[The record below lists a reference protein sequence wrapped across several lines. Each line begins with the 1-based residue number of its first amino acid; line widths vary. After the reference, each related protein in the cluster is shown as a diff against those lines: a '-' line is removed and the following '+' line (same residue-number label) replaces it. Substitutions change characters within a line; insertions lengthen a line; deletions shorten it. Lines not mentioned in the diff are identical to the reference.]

1 MSGEAW
7 QQQLRAHRRL
17 PRRSKAGAAAMLQG
31 GRRGQLGWHSWA
43 AGPGSLL
50 AWLMLASAG
59 ASPCPDA
66 CCPHGSSGL
75 RCTRD
80 GALDSLHHLPGAEN
94 LTELYIENQQ
104 HLQHLELRDLR
115 GLGELRNLTIV
126 KSGLRLVAPDA
137 FHFTPRLS
145 HLNLSFNALE
155 SLSWKTVQGLSLQ
168 ELVLSGNPL
177 HCSCALRW
185 LQRWEEEGLGGV
197 HEQKL
202 QCHGQ
207 GPLAHM
213 PNASCGVPMLKVQVP
228 NASVDV
234 GDDVL
239 LWCQVEGRGLEQAG
253 WILTE
258 LEQSATVMKSGALPS
273 LGLTLANV
281 TSDLNR
287 KNVTCWAEND
297 VGRAEVSVQVNVSF
311 PASVQLHT
319 AVEMHHWCI
328 PFSVDGQPAPSLRWL
343 FNGSVLNETS
353 FIFTEFL
360 EPAANETVRHGCLRL
375 NQPTHV
381 NNGNY
386 TLLAANPFG
395 QASASI
401 MAAFMDNPFEFN
413 PEDPIPD
420 TNSTSGDP
428 VEKKDETPFGVSVAV
443 GLAVFACL
451 FLSMLLLVLNKC
463 GRRNKFGI
471 NRPAVL
477 APEDG
482 LAMSLHFMTLGGSS
496 LSPTEGK
503 GSGLQGHIIENP
515 QYFSDAC
522 VHHIKRRDI
531 VLKWELGEGAFG
543 KVFLA
548 ECHNLLPEQDKM
560 LVAVKAL
567 KEVSESARQDFQRE
581 AELLT
586 MLQHQHIVRFF
597 GVCTEGRPLL
607 MVFEYMRHGD
617 LNRFLRSHGPDAKLL
632 VGGEDVAPGP
642 LGLGQLLAVASQ
654 VAAGMVYLAGLHFVH
669 RDLATRNCLV
679 GQGLVVKI
687 GDFGMSRD
695 IYSTDYY
702 RVGGRTMLPIRWM
715 PPESILYRKF
725 TTESDVWSFG
735 VVLWEIFTY
744 GKQPWYQLSNT
755 EAIDCITQGRELE
768 RPRACPPEVYAIM
781 RGCWQR
787 EPQQRHSIKD
797 VHARLQALAQAPPVY
812 LDVLG

>member
-1 MSGEAW
+1 M
-7 QQQLRAHRRL
+7 LR
-17 PRRSKAGAAAMLQG
+17 GG
-31 GRRGQLGWHSWA
+31 GRRQLGRHGRPT
-43 AGPGSLL
+43 GPGSLL

-59 ASPCPDA
+59 AAPCSDV
-66 CCPHGSSGL
+66 CCPHGPSGL
-75 RCTRD
+75 RCTRA
-80 GALDSLHHLPGAEN
+80 GALESLRHLPGTEN
-94 LTELYIENQQ
+94 LTEL
-104 HLQHLELRDLR
+104 
-115 GLGELRNLTIV
+115 
-126 KSGLRLVAPDA
+126 
-137 FHFTPRLS
+137 
-145 HLNLSFNALE
+145 NLSSNALK

-168 ELVLSGNPL
+168 ELDLSDNPL
-177 HCSCALRW
+177 NCSCALHW
-185 LQRWEEEGLGGV
+185 LWRWEEEVLGGIR
-197 HEQKL
+197 EQGL
-202 QCHGQ
+202 QCFVSGSLH
-207 GPLAHM
+207 PLS
-213 PNASCGVPMLKVQVP
+213 NTSCVVPMLKIWMP
-228 NASVDV
+228 NATVDV
-234 GDDVL
+234 GDDML
-239 LWCQVEGRGLEQAG
+239 LQCQVEGRDLDGAG
-253 WILTE
+253 WIFTE
-258 LEQSATVMKSGALPS
+258 LEESARETRSEDLSSVT
-273 LGLTLANV
+273 LTLANV
-281 TSDLNR
+281 TSDFNR
-287 KNVTCWAEND
+287 KNVTCWAENN

-311 PASVQLHT
+311 PATVHLHNP
-319 AVEMHHWCI
+319 VEMHHWCI

-360 EPAANETVRHGCLRL
+360 EPAANETMRHGCLRL

-386 TLLAANPFG
+386 TLLAANPSG
-395 QASASI
+395 QAAASV

-413 PEDPIPD
+413 PEDPIPVSFSPVD

-451 FLSMLLLVLNKC
+451 FLSTLFLVLSKC

-496 LSPTEGK
+496 LSPIEGK

-522 VHHIKRRDI
+522 VRHIKRRDI

-548 ECHNLLPEQDKM
+548 ECHHLLPEQDKM

-567 KEVSESARQDFQRE
+567 KEASESARQDFQRE

-586 MLQHQHIVRFF
+586 LLQHQHVVRFF

-632 VGGEDVAPGP
+632 AGGEDVAPGP

-735 VVLWEIFTY
+735 VLLWEIFTY

-755 EAIDCITQGRELE
+755 EAIECITQGRELE

-797 VHARLQALAQAPPVY
+797 VHARLQALARAPPVY

>member
-1 MSGEAW
+1 MPVKPQSK
-7 QQQLRAHRRL
+7 QRL
-17 PRRSKAGAAAMLQG
+17 QDHP
-31 GRRGQLGWHSWA
+31 
-43 AGPGSLL
+43 
-50 AWLMLASAG
+50 
-59 ASPCPDA
+59 
-66 CCPHGSSGL
+66 
-75 RCTRD
+75 
-80 GALDSLHHLPGAEN
+80 
-94 LTELYIENQQ
+94 
-104 HLQHLELRDLR
+104 
-115 GLGELRNLTIV
+115 
-126 KSGLRLVAPDA
+126 
-137 FHFTPRLS
+137 
-145 HLNLSFNALE
+145 
-155 SLSWKTVQGLSLQ
+155 
-168 ELVLSGNPL
+168 VLSGNPL

-197 HEQKL
+197 REQKL
-202 QCHGQ
+202 QCHGL
-207 GPLAHM
+207 GPLSHM
-213 PNASCGVPMLKVQVP
+213 PNASCGVPTLKVQVP

-234 GDDVL
+234 GDDVPL
-239 LWCQVEGRGLEQAG
+239 RCQVEGRGLEQAG

-258 LEQSATVMKSGALPS
+258 LEQSATVMFYFPFHLEPEGLSKDISPSPKLKSGGLPS

-281 TSDLNR
+281 TRDLNR

-297 VGRAEVSVQVNVSF
+297 VGRAEVSVQVNVSCSLTHLQLSYI
-311 PASVQLHT
+311 PASVELLHS
-319 AVEMHHWCI
+319 VEMHHWCI

-386 TLLAANPFG
+386 TLLATNPLG
-395 QASASI
+395 QAAASI

-413 PEDPIPD
+413 PEDPIPGARAIL
-420 TNSTSGDP
+420 NP
-428 VEKKDETPFGVSVAV
+428 APTPRLHLGYNQLPAMALSPEVSVAV

-451 FLSMLLLVLNKC
+451 FLSTLLLVLNKC

-617 LNRFLRSHGPDAKLL
+617 LNRFLRIGTEEQKAREEPISLLQDMAQAQCWSWGRRLGRYHYLGP
-632 VGGEDVAPGP
+632 
-642 LGLGQLLAVASQ
+642 
-654 VAAGMVYLAGLHFVH
+654 
-669 RDLATRNCLV
+669 R
-679 GQGLVVKI
+679 
-687 GDFGMSRD
+687 
-695 IYSTDYY
+695 
-702 RVGGRTMLPIRWM
+702 
-715 PPESILYRKF
+715 
-725 TTESDVWSFG
+725 
-735 VVLWEIFTY
+735 LWE
-744 GKQPWYQLSNT
+744 
-755 EAIDCITQGRELE
+755 
-768 RPRACPPEVYAIM
+768 M
-781 RGCWQR
+781 R
-787 EPQQRHSIKD
+787 
-797 VHARLQALAQAPPVY
+797 L
-812 LDVLG
+812 

>member
-1 MSGEAW
+1 M
-7 QQQLRAHRRL
+7 LR
-17 PRRSKAGAAAMLQG
+17 GQ
-31 GRRGQLGWHSWA
+31 RRGQLGWHCRA
-43 AGPGSLL
+43 AGLGGLL
-50 AWLMLASAG
+50 ASLMLASACA
-59 ASPCPDA
+59 ASCREA
-66 CCPHGSSGL
+66 CCPVGPSGL
-75 RCTRD
+75 RCTKAGTLNSLRGLR
-80 GALDSLHHLPGAEN
+80 GAGN
-94 LTELYIENQQ
+94 LTELYVENQQ
-104 HLQHLELRDLR
+104 LLQSLESGDLQ
-115 GLGELRNLTIV
+115 GLGELRSLTIV
-126 KSGLRLVAPDA
+126 KSGLRSVAPDA

-145 HLNLSFNALE
+145 HLNLSSNALE

-168 ELVLSGNPL
+168 NLTVSGNPL
-177 HCSCALRW
+177 LCSCALYW
-185 LQRWEEEGLGGV
+185 LQRWEQEGLCGLYAP
-197 HEQKL
+197 EL
-202 QCHGQ
+202 QGSEPRDQFLSLRHNTSCGIPTVKIQ
-207 GPLAHM
+207 M
-213 PNASCGVPMLKVQVP
+213 PNDSAK
-228 NASVDV
+228 V
-234 GDDVL
+234 GDDVFL
-239 LWCQVEGRGLEQAG
+239 QCQVEGQALQQAG
-253 WILTE
+253 WVLTE
-258 LEQSATVMKSGALPS
+258 LEGIATMKRSGALPS
-273 LGLTLANV
+273 LGLTLTNV
-281 TSDLNR
+281 TSDLNK

-297 VGRAEVSVQVNVSF
+297 VGRAEVSAQVIVSF
-311 PASVQLHT
+311 PASVSLGP
-319 AVEMHHWCI
+319 AVEQHHWCI
-328 PFSVDGQPAPSLRWL
+328 PFSVDGQPAPSLRWF

-353 FIFTEFL
+353 FIFTQFL
-360 EPAANETVRHGCLRL
+360 ETTLTNETVRHGCLRL

-386 TLLAANPFG
+386 TLLAANAYG
-395 QASASI
+395 QAADSTI
-401 MAAFMDNPFEFN
+401 AAFMDNPFEFN

-420 TNSTSGDP
+420 NNSTSRDP

-443 GLAVFACL
+443 GLAISAAL
-451 FLSMLLLVLNKC
+451 FLSALLLVLNKC
-463 GRRNKFGI
+463 GQRSKFGI

-503 GSGLQGHIIENP
+503 GSGLQGHIMENP

-548 ECHNLLPEQDKM
+548 ECYNLLNEQDKM

-567 KEVSESARQDFQRE
+567 KEASESARQDFQRE

-586 MLQHQHIVRFF
+586 VLQHQHIVRFF

-632 VGGEDVAPGP
+632 AGGEDVAPGP

-654 VAAGMVYLAGLHFVH
+654 VAAGMVYLASLHFVH

-725 TTESDVWSFG
+725 STESDVWSFG

-755 EAIDCITQGRELE
+755 EAIECITQGRELE
-768 RPRACPPEVYAIM
+768 RPRACPPDVYAIM

-787 EPQQRHSIKD
+787 EPQQRHSMKD
-797 VHARLQALAQAPPVY
+797 VHARLQALVQAPPSY

>member
-1 MSGEAW
+1 MPRGGE
-7 QQQLRAHRRL
+7 RR
-17 PRRSKAGAAAMLQG
+17 
-31 GRRGQLGWHSWA
+31 QLGGHGRA
-43 AGPGSLL
+43 KGLGSLL
-50 AWLMLASAG
+50 AWLMVVSAG
-59 ASPCPDA
+59 AASCPEV
-66 CCPHGSSGL
+66 CCPHGPSGL
-75 RCTRD
+75 RCTKT
-80 GALDSLHHLPGAEN
+80 GALDIIRHLPGAEN
-94 LTELYIENQQ
+94 LTELYIEDQQ
-104 HLQHLELRDLR
+104 HLQHLNLSDLR

-126 KSGLRLVAPDA
+126 KSGLRFVAPDA

-168 ELVLSGNPL
+168 ELVLLGNPL
-177 HCSCALRW
+177 HCSCALLW
-185 LQRWEEEGLGGV
+185 LQRWEQEGLGGV
-197 HEQKL
+197 REQKL
-202 QCHGQ
+202 QCPGQ
-207 GPLAHM
+207 GPLALM
-213 PNASCGVPMLKVQVP
+213 PNASCGVPELKIQMP

-239 LWCQVEGRGLEQAG
+239 LQCQVEGQGLEQAG
-253 WILTE
+253 WILTD
-258 LEQSATVMKSGALPS
+258 LEESATVTQSGSLPS
-273 LGLTLANV
+273 LGLTLASV

-287 KNVTCWAEND
+287 KNVTCWAENH
-297 VGRAEVSVQVNVSF
+297 VGRAEFSVQVNVSF
-311 PASVQLHT
+311 PPTVRLHT
-319 AVEMHHWCI
+319 AVEQHHWCI

-360 EPAANETVRHGCLRL
+360 EPAANETMRHGCLRL

-386 TLLAANPFG
+386 TLLATNPLG
-395 QASASI
+395 QAASSV

-413 PEDPIPD
+413 PEDPIPVSFSPVD

-428 VEKKDETPFGVSVAV
+428 VEKHETPFGVSMAV

-451 FLSMLLLVLNKC
+451 FLSTVFLVLNKC

-496 LSPTEGK
+496 LSPTESK

-632 VGGEDVAPGP
+632 AGGEDVTPGP

-755 EAIDCITQGRELE
+755 EAIECITQGRELE

-797 VHARLQALAQAPPVY
+797 VHAQLQALAQAPPVY

>member
-1 MSGEAW
+1 M
-7 QQQLRAHRRL
+7 LR
-17 PRRSKAGAAAMLQG
+17 GQ
-31 GRRGQLGWHSWA
+31 RRGQLGWHRRA
-43 AGPGSLL
+43 AGLGGLL
-50 AWLMLASAG
+50 ASLMLASACA
-59 ASPCPDA
+59 ASCREA
-66 CCPHGSSGL
+66 CCPVGPSGL
-75 RCTRD
+75 RCTRAGTLD
-80 GALDSLHHLPGAEN
+80 TLSGLRGAGN
-94 LTELYIENQQ
+94 LTELYVENQP
-104 HLQHLELRDLR
+104 HLHRLESRDLQGLRELRS
-115 GLGELRNLTIV
+115 LTIV
-126 KSGLRLVAPDA
+126 KSGLRFVAPDA

-145 HLNLSFNALE
+145 HLNLSSNALE

-168 ELVLSGNPL
+168 DLTLSGNPL
-177 HCSCALRW
+177 HCSCALYW
-185 LQRWEEEGLGGV
+185 LRRWEQEGLCDV
-197 HEQKL
+197 YTQEL
-202 QCHGQ
+202 QGS
-207 GPLAHM
+207 GPGDQFLPFRHNTSCGIPTVKIRM
-213 PNASCGVPMLKVQVP
+213 PND
-228 NASVDV
+228 SVAV
-234 GDDVL
+234 GDDVFL
-239 LWCQVEGRGLEQAG
+239 QCHVEGQAPQQAG

-258 LEQSATVMKSGALPS
+258 LEGTATVKKYGDLPS
-273 LGLTLANV
+273 LGLTLVNV
-281 TSDLNR
+281 TSDLNK

-297 VGRAEVSVQVNVSF
+297 VGRAEVSVPVIVSF
-311 PASVQLHT
+311 PASVHLGP
-319 AVEMHHWCI
+319 AVEQHHWCI
-328 PFSVDGQPAPSLRWL
+328 PFSVDGQPAPSLRWF

-353 FIFTEFL
+353 FIFTQFL
-360 EPAANETVRHGCLRL
+360 DSTLTNETMRHGCLRL

-386 TLLAANPFG
+386 TLLAANPYG
-395 QASASI
+395 QAADSI
-401 MAAFMDNPFEFN
+401 MVSFMDNPFEFN

-420 TNSTSGDP
+420 TNSTSRDP
-428 VEKKDETPFGVSVAV
+428 VEKKDDAPFGVSVAV
-443 GLAVFACL
+443 GLAVSAAL
-451 FLSMLLLVLNKC
+451 FLSALLLVLNKC
-463 GRRNKFGI
+463 GQRSKFGI

-503 GSGLQGHIIENP
+503 GSGLQGHIMENP

-548 ECHNLLPEQDKM
+548 ECYNLLNEQDKM

-567 KEVSESARQDFQRE
+567 KEASESARQDFQRE

-586 MLQHQHIVRFF
+586 LLQHQHIVRFF

-632 VGGEDVAPGP
+632 AGGEDVAPGP

-654 VAAGMVYLAGLHFVH
+654 VAAGMVYLASLHFVH

-725 TTESDVWSFG
+725 STESDVWSFG

-755 EAIDCITQGRELE
+755 EAIECITQGRELE
-768 RPRACPPEVYAIM
+768 RPRACPPDVYAIM

-787 EPQQRHSIKD
+787 EPQQRHSMKD
-797 VHARLQALAQAPPVY
+797 VHARLQALAQAPPSY

>member
-1 MSGEAW
+1 MSARPALPYPAPGPALAGRAADALASFTVTAW
-7 QQQLRAHRRL
+7 MS
-17 PRRSKAGAAAMLQG
+17 PSVQG
-31 GRRGQLGWHSWA
+31 SWA
-43 AGPGSLL
+43 AGFREIEGRISGHQGK
-50 AWLMLASAG
+50 WQ
-59 ASPCPDA
+59 ASPHPLPCYEEATPA
-66 CCPHGSSGL
+66 FLLELGIELAGIGG
-75 RCTRD
+75 RC
-80 GALDSLHHLPGAEN
+80 
-94 LTELYIENQQ
+94 YIENQQ

-126 KSGLRLVAPDA
+126 KSGLRFVAPDA

-145 HLNLSFNALE
+145 R
-155 SLSWKTVQGLSLQ
+155 
-168 ELVLSGNPL
+168 LVLSGNPL

-297 VGRAEVSVQVNVSF
+297 VGRAELSVQVNVSF

-413 PEDPIPD
+413 PEDPIPVSFSPVD

-632 VGGEDVAPGP
+632 AGGEDVAPGP

>member
-1 MSGEAW
+1 M
-7 QQQLRAHRRL
+7 
-17 PRRSKAGAAAMLQG
+17 PRDGQ
-31 GRRGQLGWHSWA
+31 RGQLGGHGRA
-43 AGPGSLL
+43 KGLGSLL

-59 ASPCPDA
+59 AASCPEV
-66 CCPHGSSGL
+66 CCPHGPSGL
-75 RCTRD
+75 RCTKVA
-80 GALDSLHHLPGAEN
+80 ALDIIRHLPGAEN

-104 HLQHLELRDLR
+104 HLQHLTLSDLR

-126 KSGLRLVAPDA
+126 KSGLRFVAPDA

-177 HCSCALRW
+177 HCSCALFW
-185 LQRWEEEGLGGV
+185 LQRWEQEGRAGV
-197 HEQKL
+197 REQKL
-202 QCHGQ
+202 QCPGQ
-207 GPLAHM
+207 GPLALM
-213 PNASCGVPMLKVQVP
+213 PNASCGEPELKIQMP
-228 NASVDV
+228 NGSVDV

-239 LWCQVEGRGLEQAG
+239 LQCQVEGQGLEQAG
-253 WILTE
+253 WILMD
-258 LEQSATVMKSGALPS
+258 LEESATVMQSGSLPS
-273 LGLTLANV
+273 LGLTLAHV

-287 KNVTCWAEND
+287 KNVTCWAENH
-297 VGRAEVSVQVNVSF
+297 VGRAEISVQVNVSF
-311 PASVQLHT
+311 PPIVSLHT
-319 AVEMHHWCI
+319 AVEQHHWCI
-328 PFSVDGQPAPSLRWL
+328 PFSVDGQPAPSLRWF

-353 FIFTEFL
+353 FIFTEFM
-360 EPAANETVRHGCLRL
+360 EPAANETMRHGCLRL

-386 TLLAANPFG
+386 TLLATNPLG
-395 QASASI
+395 QNASSI

-413 PEDPIPD
+413 PEDPIPVSFSPVD
-420 TNSTSGDP
+420 TNSTSGNP
-428 VEKKDETPFGVSVAV
+428 VEKDETPFGVSMAV

-451 FLSMLLLVLNKC
+451 FLSTMFLVLNKC

-496 LSPTEGK
+496 LSPTESK

-632 VGGEDVAPGP
+632 AGGEDVAPGP

-755 EAIDCITQGRELE
+755 EAIECITQGRELE

-797 VHARLQALAQAPPVY
+797 VHAQLQALAQAPPVY

>member
-1 MSGEAW
+1 SFVPPILTVKSDTM
-7 QQQLRAHRRL
+7 QFRAA
-17 PRRSKAGAAAMLQG
+17 RS
-31 GRRGQLGWHSWA
+31 RCTN
-43 AGPGSLL
+43 LL
-50 AWLMLASAG
+50 AVS
-59 ASPCPDA
+59 
-66 CCPHGSSGL
+66 H
-75 RCTRD
+75 
-80 GALDSLHHLPGAEN
+80 
-94 LTELYIENQQ
+94 IENQKDLK
-104 HLQHLELRDLR
+104 HLALGDLSVLR
-115 GLGELRNLTIV
+115 ELRNLTIV
-126 KSGLRLVAPDA
+126 HSGLRSVAPDA
-137 FHFTPRLS
+137 FRFTPRLS
-145 HLNLSFNALE
+145 RLNLSSNALN

-168 ELVLSGNPL
+168 ELILTGNPL
-177 HCSCALRW
+177 NCSCALRW
-185 LQRWEEEGLGGV
+185 LQHREEEGLA
-197 HEQKL
+197 KL
-202 QCHGQ
+202 GFPCQE
-207 GPLAHM
+207 PPAIM
-213 PNASCGVPMLKVQVP
+213 PNDSCGVPLLKVELF
-228 NASVDV
+228 NTTVDV
-234 GDDVL
+234 GDNVTL
-239 LWCQVEGRGLEQAG
+239 HCQVESQGQSWTG
-253 WILTE
+253 WNTE
-258 LEQSATVMKSGALPS
+258 ELSEFATVMESGNLSS
-273 LGLTLANV
+273 LWLILVNV
-281 TSDLNR
+281 SSDLNR

-297 VGRAEVSVQVNVSF
+297 VGQAEVSVQVNVTF
-311 PASVQLHT
+311 PSRVHLQE
-319 AVEMHHWCI
+319 AVSQHPWCI
-328 PFSVDGQPAPSLRWL
+328 PFSVDGQPPPTLTWR
-343 FNGSVLNETS
+343 FNGHLLNETT

-360 EPAANETVRHGCLRL
+360 EQAANETMRHGCLRL

-386 TLLAANPFG
+386 TLEASNPRG
-395 QASASI
+395 RATASVIAS
-401 MAAFMDNPFEFN
+401 FMDNPFQFN
-413 PEDPIPD
+413 PEDPIPAS
-420 TNSTSGDP
+420 NSTSGDP
-428 VEKKDETPFGVSVAV
+428 VEKKEDASFGVSVAV

-451 FLSMLLLVLNKC
+451 FLSVLLLLLNKC
-463 GRRNKFGI
+463 GRRSKFGI

-477 APEDG
+477 APEEG
-482 LAMSLHFMTLGGSS
+482 LAMSLHFMTLGSSS
-496 LSPTEGK
+496 LSPEGK

-586 MLQHQHIVRFF
+586 VLQHQHIVRFF

-607 MVFEYMRHGD
+607 MVFEYMKHGD
-617 LNRFLRSHGPDAKLL
+617 LNRFLRSHGPDAKILASG
-632 VGGEDVAPGP
+632 VGTAPGP
-642 LGLGQLLAVASQ
+642 LGLGQLLAVAGQ
-654 VAAGMVYLAGLHFVH
+654 VAAGMVYLASLHFVH

-735 VVLWEIFTY
+735 VLLWEIFTY
-744 GKQPWYQLSNT
+744 GKQPWYQLSNP
-755 EAIDCITQGRELE
+755 EAIECITQGRELE

-797 VHARLQALAQAPPVY
+797 IHARLQALIKAPPVY
-812 LDVLG
+812 LDILG

>member
-1 MSGEAW
+1 M
-7 QQQLRAHRRL
+7 LR
-17 PRRSKAGAAAMLQG
+17 G
-31 GRRGQLGWHSWA
+31 GRRGQLGWHGRA
-43 AGPGSLL
+43 TGPGSLL

-59 ASPCPDA
+59 AAPCPDA
-66 CCPHGSSGL
+66 CCPHGPSGL
-75 RCTRD
+75 RCTQP
-80 GALDSLHHLPGAEN
+80 GALDSLLSGGRGGWLRPWALTLCTLPS
-94 LTELYIENQQ
+94 
-104 HLQHLELRDLR
+104 
-115 GLGELRNLTIV
+115 TIV
-126 KSGLRLVAPDA
+126 KSGLHFVAPDA

-145 HLNLSFNALE
+145 RLNLSFNALK

-168 ELVLSGNPL
+168 QLVLLGNPL
-177 HCSCALRW
+177 DCSCALRW

-197 HEQKL
+197 REQKL
-202 QCHGQ
+202 QCHQQ
-207 GPLAHM
+207 GPLALM
-213 PNASCGVPMLKVQVP
+213 SNTNCGVPLLKVQVP

-234 GDDVL
+234 GDNVWL
-239 LWCQVEGRGLEQAG
+239 QCQVEGQGLEQAG

-258 LEQSATVMKSGALPS
+258 LEESATVMQSGGLPS

-311 PASVQLHT
+311 PASVHLQT
-319 AVEMHHWCI
+319 AVEQHHWCI
-328 PFSVDGQPAPSLRWL
+328 PFSVDGQPAPTLRWL

-360 EPAANETVRHGCLRL
+360 ESAANETMRHGCLRL

-386 TLLAANPFG
+386 TLLATNPYG
-395 QASASI
+395 QDSASV
-401 MAAFMDNPFEFN
+401 MVAFMDNPFEFN
-413 PEDPIPD
+413 PEDPIPVSFSPVD
-420 TNSTSGDP
+420 TNSTSRDP
-428 VEKKDETPFGVSVAV
+428 VEKKDETHFGVSVAV

-451 FLSMLLLVLNKC
+451 FLSTLFLVLNKC

-632 VGGEDVAPGP
+632 TGGEDVAPGP

-755 EAIDCITQGRELE
+755 EAIECITQGRELE

-797 VHARLQALAQAPPVY
+797 VHARLQALVQAPPVY

>member
-1 MSGEAW
+1 M
-7 QQQLRAHRRL
+7 L
-17 PRRSKAGAAAMLQG
+17 PG
-31 GRRGQLGWHSWA
+31 GRRGRLGGHGRA
-43 AGPGSLL
+43 TGPGSLL

-59 ASPCPDA
+59 AASCPEA
-66 CCPHGSSGL
+66 CCPHGPSGL
-75 RCTRD
+75 RCTRA
-80 GALDSLHHLPGAEN
+80 GALRSFHHLPGAEN
-94 LTELYIENQQ
+94 LTELHIENQQ
-104 HLQHLELRDLR
+104 HLQRLELGDLR
-115 GLGELRNLTIV
+115 GLGELRNLSIV
-126 KSGLRLVAPDA
+126 KSGLRFVAPDA

-145 HLNLSFNALE
+145 RLCLGQGGAARCPTPVPPMTLSV
-155 SLSWKTVQGLSLQ
+155 SPTPTR
-168 ELVLSGNPL
+168 VLSGNPL

-185 LQRWEEEGLGGV
+185 LQHWEEEGLGGV
-197 HEQKL
+197 REQKL
-202 QCHGQ
+202 QCLGQ
-207 GPLAHM
+207 GPLALM
-213 PNASCGVPMLKVQVP
+213 PNASCGVPTLTVQMP

-234 GDDVL
+234 GDDVWL
-239 LWCQVEGRGLEQAG
+239 ECQVEGRGLEQAG

-258 LEQSATVMKSGALPS
+258 LEESATVMKYGGLPS

-281 TSDLNR
+281 TSDLNK
-287 KNVTCWAEND
+287 KNVTCWAENN

-311 PASVQLHT
+311 PASVQLHD
-319 AVEMHHWCI
+319 AVELHHWCI

-386 TLLAANPFG
+386 TLLAANPSG
-395 QASASI
+395 QASAFV

-413 PEDPIPD
+413 PEDPIPVSFSPVD

-428 VEKKDETPFGVSVAV
+428 VEKKDDTPFGVSVAV

-451 FLSMLLLVLNKC
+451 FLSTLLLVLNKC

-496 LSPTEGK
+496 LSPSEGK

-567 KEVSESARQDFQRE
+567 KEASESARQDFQRE

-632 VGGEDVAPGP
+632 AGREDVALGP
-642 LGLGQLLAVASQ
+642 LGLGQLLAVA
-654 VAAGMVYLAGLHFVH
+654 
-669 RDLATRNCLV
+669 
-679 GQGLVVKI
+679 I
-687 GDFGMSRD
+687 
-695 IYSTDYY
+695 
-702 RVGGRTMLPIRWM
+702 
-715 PPESILYRKF
+715 E
-725 TTESDVWSFG
+725 
-735 VVLWEIFTY
+735 
-744 GKQPWYQLSNT
+744 
-755 EAIDCITQGRELE
+755 CITQGRELE

-797 VHARLQALAQAPPVY
+797 VHARLQALAQASPVY

>member
-1 MSGEAW
+1 M
-7 QQQLRAHRRL
+7 LRGQ
-17 PRRSKAGAAAMLQG
+17 RS
-31 GRRGQLGWHSWA
+31 GQLGWHRPA
-43 AGPGSLL
+43 TVPGSLL
-50 AWLMLASAG
+50 AWLMLASSG
-59 ASPCPDA
+59 AASCPDV
-66 CCPHGSSGL
+66 CCPFGPSGL
-75 RCTRD
+75 RCTQAGNLSSLQLL
-80 GALDSLHHLPGAEN
+80 GAKN
-94 LTELYIENQQ
+94 LTDLYVENQQ
-104 HLQHLELRDLR
+104 NLQRLELSDLQ
-115 GLGELRNLTIV
+115 GLRELRNLTIV
-126 KSGLRLVAPDA
+126 KSGLHFVAPDA
-137 FHFTPRLS
+137 FRFTPQLS
-145 HLNLSFNALE
+145 RLNLSFNALE

-168 ELVLSGNPL
+168 ELDLSGNPL
-177 HCSCALRW
+177 RCSCGLQW
-185 LQRWEEEGLGGV
+185 LQRWEEEGLGRL
-197 HEQKL
+197 HAQRL
-202 QCHGQ
+202 QCARSFTLRH
-207 GPLAHM
+207 
-213 PNASCGVPMLKVQVP
+213 NTSCGVPTLKVQMP
-228 NASVDV
+228 NTSVEV
-234 GDDVL
+234 GDSVL
-239 LWCQVEGRGLEQAG
+239 LQCHVSGQGPQDAG

-258 LEQSATVMKSGALPS
+258 LDGTATVMTSGDLPS
-273 LGLTLANV
+273 LQLMLANV

-297 VGRAEVSVQVNVSF
+297 VGRTEISVQVNVSF
-311 PASVQLHT
+311 PASVHLGT
-319 AVEMHHWCI
+319 AVRQHQWCI

-343 FNGSVLNETS
+343 FNGSTLNETS
-353 FIFTEFL
+353 FIYTHFL
-360 EPAANETVRHGCLRL
+360 ESSLTNETMQHGCLRL

-386 TLLAANPFG
+386 TLVAVNPYG
-395 QASASI
+395 QASASV

-413 PEDPIPD
+413 PEDPIPVSFSPVD
-420 TNSTSGDP
+420 TNSTSRDP

-451 FLSMLLLVLNKC
+451 FLSALLLVLNKC
-463 GRRNKFGI
+463 GQRSKFGI

-503 GSGLQGHIIENP
+503 SSGLQGHIIENP

-548 ECHNLLPEQDKM
+548 ECHNLLPDQDKM

-567 KEVSESARQDFQRE
+567 KEVSENARQDFQRE

-632 VGGEDVAPGP
+632 AGGEDVAPGP

-654 VAAGMVYLAGLHFVH
+654 VAAGMVYLASLHFVH

-755 EAIDCITQGRELE
+755 EAIECITQGRELE

-797 VHARLQALAQAPPVY
+797 VHARLQALAQAPPIY

>member
-1 MSGEAW
+1 M
-7 QQQLRAHRRL
+7 LR
-17 PRRSKAGAAAMLQG
+17 G
-31 GRRGQLGWHSWA
+31 GRRGQLGGHRRA
-43 AGPGSLL
+43 TGPGSLL

-59 ASPCPDA
+59 AAPCPDV
-66 CCPHGSSGL
+66 CCPHGPSGL
-75 RCTRD
+75 RCTRP
-80 GALDSLHHLPGAEN
+80 GALDSLRHLPGAEN
-94 LTELYIENQQ
+94 LTELYIEKQQ
-104 HLQHLELRDLR
+104 HLWQLKLSDLR

-126 KSGLRLVAPDA
+126 KSGLRFVAPDA
-137 FHFTPRLS
+137 FHFTPRLRR
-145 HLNLSFNALE
+145 LDLSFNALE

-177 HCSCALRW
+177 HCTCALLW

-197 HEQKL
+197 REQKL
-202 QCHGQ
+202 QCPGQ
-207 GPLAHM
+207 GPLALM
-213 PNASCGVPMLKVQVP
+213 SNTSCGVPTLKVQMP

-239 LWCQVEGRGLEQAG
+239 LQCQVEGQDLEQAG

-258 LEQSATVMKSGALPS
+258 LEESATVMQSGSLPS

-311 PASVQLHT
+311 PASVHLQT
-319 AVEMHHWCI
+319 AVEQHHWCI
-328 PFSVDGQPAPSLRWL
+328 PFSVDGQPTPSLRWL

-360 EPAANETVRHGCLRL
+360 ELAANETVRHGCLRL

-386 TLLAANPFG
+386 TLLATNPLG
-395 QASASI
+395 QAAASV

-413 PEDPIPD
+413 PEDPIPVSFSPVD

-428 VEKKDETPFGVSVAV
+428 VEKDETPFGVSMAV

-451 FLSMLLLVLNKC
+451 FLSTTFLVLNKC

-471 NRPAVL
+471 NRPTVL

-496 LSPTEGK
+496 LSPSEGK
-503 GSGLQGHIIENP
+503 SSGLQGHIIENP

-632 VGGEDVAPGP
+632 AGGEDVAPGP

-755 EAIDCITQGRELE
+755 EAIECITQGRELE

-797 VHARLQALAQAPPVY
+797 VHTRLQALAQAPPVY

>member
-1 MSGEAW
+1 MLRGG
-7 QQQLRAHRRL
+7 QRGHLGGRLRAT
-17 PRRSKAGAAAMLQG
+17 
-31 GRRGQLGWHSWA
+31 
-43 AGPGSLL
+43 GPGSLL

-66 CCPHGSSGL
+66 CCPHGPSGL
-75 RCTRD
+75 RCTRAV
-80 GALDSLHHLPGAEN
+80 ALDSLRHLPGAEN
-94 LTELYIENQQ
+94 LTELYMENQQ
-104 HLQHLELRDLR
+104 QLQHLELDDLR

-126 KSGLRLVAPDA
+126 KSGLLSVAPDA

-145 HLNLSFNALE
+145 RLNLSFNALK

-168 ELVLSGNPL
+168 QLDLSGNPL

-197 HEQKL
+197 REQKL
-202 QCHGQ
+202 QCSGQ
-207 GPLAHM
+207 GPLALM
-213 PNASCGVPMLKVQVP
+213 PNTDCGVPTLKVQMS
-228 NASVDV
+228 NASVNV
-234 GDDVL
+234 GDDVML
-239 LWCQVEGRGLEQAG
+239 QCQVEGQGLEQAG
-253 WILTE
+253 WILSE
-258 LEQSATVMKSGALPS
+258 LEESATVMKSESLPS
-273 LGLTLANV
+273 LGLTLASV

-311 PASVQLHT
+311 PASVQLHQP
-319 AVEMHHWCI
+319 VEQHHWCI

-360 EPAANETVRHGCLRL
+360 EPAANETVETVRHGCLRL

-386 TLLAANPFG
+386 TLLAANPSG
-395 QASASI
+395 QAADYV

-413 PEDPIPD
+413 PEDPIPVSFSPVD

-451 FLSMLLLVLNKC
+451 FLSTLLLVLNKC

-482 LAMSLHFMTLGGSS
+482 LAMSLHFMTFGGSS

-632 VGGEDVAPGP
+632 AGGEDVAPGP
-642 LGLGQLLAVASQ
+642 LGLGQLLAVATQ

-755 EAIDCITQGRELE
+755 EAIECITQGRELE

>member
-1 MSGEAW
+1 M
-7 QQQLRAHRRL
+7 LR
-17 PRRSKAGAAAMLQG
+17 G

-59 ASPCPDA
+59 AAPCPDA
-66 CCPHGSSGL
+66 CCPHGPSGL

-126 KSGLRLVAPDA
+126 KSGLRFVAPDA

-145 HLNLSFNALE
+145 RLNLSFNALE

-197 HEQKL
+197 REQKL
-202 QCHGQ
+202 QCHGL
-207 GPLAHM
+207 GPLSHM
-213 PNASCGVPMLKVQVP
+213 PNASCGVPTLKVQLP

-234 GDDVL
+234 GDDVPL
-239 LWCQVEGRGLEQAG
+239 RCQVEGRGLEQAG

-281 TSDLNR
+281 TRDLNR

-311 PASVQLHT
+311 PASVELLHS
-319 AVEMHHWCI
+319 VEMHHC
-328 PFSVDGQPAPSLRWL
+328 
-343 FNGSVLNETS
+343 

-386 TLLAANPFG
+386 TLLATNPLG
-395 QASASI
+395 QAAASI

-428 VEKKDETPFGVSVAV
+428 VEKKDETPFG
-443 GLAVFACL
+443 GLAVF
-451 FLSMLLLVLNKC
+451 
-463 GRRNKFGI
+463 NKFGI

-567 KEVSESARQDFQRE
+567 KEVSESARQDFQRD
-581 AELLT
+581 
-586 MLQHQHIVRFF
+586 
-597 GVCTEGRPLL
+597 GRPLL

-617 LNRFLRSHGPDAKLL
+617 LNRSSGTSPWLWAPSSLPDKHN
-632 VGGEDVAPGP
+632 P
-642 LGLGQLLAVASQ
+642 LGLR
-654 VAAGMVYLAGLHFVH
+654 VH
-669 RDLATRNCLV
+669 LTAPGSTIRSYYGSVCWY
-679 GQGLVVKI
+679 KI
-687 GDFGMSRD
+687 SCTVIQTC
-695 IYSTDYY
+695 IY
-702 RVGGRTMLPIRWM
+702 
-715 PPESILYRKF
+715 F
-725 TTESDVWSFG
+725 
-735 VVLWEIFTY
+735 Y
-744 GKQPWYQLSNT
+744 G
-755 EAIDCITQGRELE
+755 
-768 RPRACPPEVYAIM
+768 
-781 RGCWQR
+781 
-787 EPQQRHSIKD
+787 
-797 VHARLQALAQAPPVY
+797 LQAYIAIILEATLQKNSF
-812 LDVLG
+812 LWLWTEQL

>member
-1 MSGEAW
+1 MSREAR
-7 QQQLRAHRRL
+7 QRLLQAHRRL
-17 PRRSKAGAAAMLQG
+17 PGRGEAGAVAMLRG
-31 GRRGQLGWHSWA
+31 GRGGQPGGHLRA
-43 AGPGSLL
+43 TGPGSLL

-59 ASPCPDA
+59 AASCPDV
-66 CCPHGSSGL
+66 CCPHGPSGL
-75 RCTRD
+75 RCTRP
-80 GALDSLHHLPGAEN
+80 GTLDNLRHLPGAEN

-104 HLQHLELRDLR
+104 HLQQLKLSDLR
-115 GLGELRNLTIV
+115 GLGELRKLTIV
-126 KSGLRLVAPDA
+126 KSGLRFVAPDA
-137 FHFTPRLS
+137 FHFTPRLG
-145 HLNLSFNALE
+145 
-155 SLSWKTVQGLSLQ
+155 Q
-168 ELVLSGNPL
+168 LVLSGNPL
-177 HCSCALRW
+177 HCSCALLW
-185 LQRWEEEGLGGV
+185 LQRWEEEGRGGV
-197 HEQKL
+197 REQKL
-202 QCHGQ
+202 QCPGQ
-207 GPLAHM
+207 GPLALIS
-213 PNASCGVPMLKVQVP
+213 NTSCGEPTLKIQMS
-228 NASVDV
+228 NASVEV
-234 GDDVL
+234 GADVL
-239 LWCQVEGRGLEQAG
+239 LQCQVEGQNLEQAD

-258 LEQSATVMKSGALPS
+258 LEGSATVMKSGSLPS

-311 PASVQLHT
+311 PASVHLQR
-319 AVEMHHWCI
+319 AVEQHHWCI

-360 EPAANETVRHGCLRL
+360 ELAANETVRHGCLRL

-386 TLLAANPFG
+386 TLLATNPLG
-395 QASASI
+395 QAAAWVMAS
-401 MAAFMDNPFEFN
+401 FMDNPFEFN

-428 VEKKDETPFGVSVAV
+428 VEKDETSFGVSMAV

-451 FLSMLLLVLNKC
+451 FLSTTFLVLNKC

-548 ECHNLLPEQDKM
+548 ECHNLLPEKDKM
-560 LVAVKAL
+560 LVAVK
-567 KEVSESARQDFQRE
+567 
-581 AELLT
+581 
-586 MLQHQHIVRFF
+586 
-597 GVCTEGRPLL
+597 
-607 MVFEYMRHGD
+607 
-617 LNRFLRSHGPDAKLL
+617 
-632 VGGEDVAPGP
+632 
-642 LGLGQLLAVASQ
+642 
-654 VAAGMVYLAGLHFVH
+654 
-669 RDLATRNCLV
+669 
-679 GQGLVVKI
+679 
-687 GDFGMSRD
+687 
-695 IYSTDYY
+695 
-702 RVGGRTMLPIRWM
+702 
-715 PPESILYRKF
+715 
-725 TTESDVWSFG
+725 
-735 VVLWEIFTY
+735 
-744 GKQPWYQLSNT
+744 
-755 EAIDCITQGRELE
+755 
-768 RPRACPPEVYAIM
+768 VYAIM

>member
-1 MSGEAW
+1 MLRSGRHG
-7 QQQLRAHRRL
+7 QLRGHRW
-17 PRRSKAGAAAMLQG
+17 AM
-31 GRRGQLGWHSWA
+31 
-43 AGPGSLL
+43 GPGRLL
-50 AWLMLASAG
+50 TWLMLASAG
-59 ASPCPDA
+59 AAPCPDV
-66 CCPHGSSGL
+66 CCHHGPSGL
-75 RCTRD
+75 RCTRA
-80 GALDSLHHLPGAEN
+80 GALDSLRHLPGTDN
-94 LTELYIENQQ
+94 LTELYIENEQ
-104 HLQHLELRDLR
+104 HLQRLESNHLR

-126 KSGLRLVAPDA
+126 KSGLRFVAPDA
-137 FHFTPRLS
+137 FNFTPRLS
-145 HLNLSFNALE
+145 RLNLSFNALE
-155 SLSWKTVQGLSLQ
+155 SLSWKTVQGLSLR
-168 ELVLSGNPL
+168 ELVLTGNPL
-177 HCSCALRW
+177 RCSCALRW
-185 LQRWEEEGLGGV
+185 LQRWEEEGLGSV
-197 HEQKL
+197 RDQKL
-202 QCHGQ
+202 LRCLRQ
-207 GPLAHM
+207 GPFADM
-213 PNASCGVPMLKVQVP
+213 SNTSCDVPMLKVQMP

-234 GDDVL
+234 GDNVL
-239 LWCQVEGRGLEQAG
+239 LQCQVEGRGLEKGG
-253 WILTE
+253 WILPE
-258 LEQSATVMKSGALPS
+258 LEESVTMKTFGGLPS

-287 KNVTCWAEND
+287 KNVTCWAENN

-311 PASVQLHT
+311 PASVQLHEP
-319 AVEMHHWCI
+319 VELHHWCI
-328 PFSVDGQPAPSLRWL
+328 PFSVDGQPSPSLRWL

-386 TLLAANPFG
+386 TLLVANPSG
-395 QASASI
+395 QATAFV
-401 MAAFMDNPFEFN
+401 MAFFMDNPFEFK
-413 PEDPIPD
+413 PEEPIPVSFSPVD

-428 VEKKDETPFGVSVAV
+428 VEKKDETPFGVSMAV

-451 FLSMLLLVLNKC
+451 FLSMLFLVLNKC

-482 LAMSLHFMTLGGSS
+482 LAMSLHFMTLGGS

-522 VHHIKRRDI
+522 VRHIKRQDI

-548 ECHNLLPEQDKM
+548 ECHSLLPEQDKM

-567 KEVSESARQDFQRE
+567 KEASESARQDFQRE

-586 MLQHQHIVRFF
+586 MLRHQHIVRFF

-632 VGGEDVAPGP
+632 ADGEDVAPGP
-642 LGLGQLLAVASQ
+642 LGLGQLLAVANQ

-725 TTESDVWSFG
+725 STESDVWSFG
-735 VVLWEIFTY
+735 VLLWEIFTY

-755 EAIDCITQGRELE
+755 EAIECITQGRELE

-797 VHARLQALAQAPPVY
+797 VHSQLQALVQAPPVY